1 MFHFRVLRTKQML
14 WMALVE
20 SGLARLL
27 DSAIAISTYLLLSR
41 MRLNAKGASLNAM
54 RVNNNETPG
63 MKV

>member
-1 MFHFRVLRTKQML
+1 
-14 WMALVE
+14 VE